1 MTTTE
6 RPGSPSATSAV
17 RTAGGS
23 RRPVHVAVAIGL
35 GTGVYAFSLATVT
48 ALQAETDRAL
58 IADREPVAE
67 AIGLLADH
75 HDGLAASLETARLR
89 YTVATERYGELAG
102 GLDALHAELE
112 DLGAS
117 IRAVEGMRFSV
128 PGLTAAIPRAV
139 PGGNARPK
147 GPTGNGA
154 TGGAASGGSASS
166 GTSSG
171 SSGSAAVAAPVAAPV
186 VAAAPPPVAAP
197 APPPAAAPPATQ
209 GTTGASGAP

>member
-6 RPGSPSATSAV
+6 RAQRARIPVAT
-17 RTAGGS
+17 RTSGGS
-23 RRPVHVAVAIGL
+23 RRPVHVVVAIGL

-58 IADREPVAE
+58 IADREPVAA

-89 YTVATERYGELAG
+89 YTLATERYGELAG
-102 GLDALHAELE
+102 GLDALHGELE

-117 IRAVEGMRFSV
+117 IRAVEGMRFAV

-139 PGGNARPK
+139 PAGNGRPK
-147 GPTGNGA
+147 GQTGGTGA
-154 TGGAASGGSASS
+154 GGAASGGSGS
-166 GTSSG
+166 GATSSG
-171 SSGSAAVAAPVAAPV
+171 SSGSAAAPVAGPV
-186 VAAAPPPVAAP
+186 VAPAPPPVAAP
-197 APPPAAAPPATQ
+197 APPPVAAPPATQ
-209 GTTGASGAP
+209 GTTGASGKP